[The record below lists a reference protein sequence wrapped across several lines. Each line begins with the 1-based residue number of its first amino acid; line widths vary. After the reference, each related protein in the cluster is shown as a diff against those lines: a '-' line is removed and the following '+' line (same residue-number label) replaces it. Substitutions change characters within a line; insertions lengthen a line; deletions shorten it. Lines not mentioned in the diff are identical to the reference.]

1 MAKVVL
7 KDAGK
12 IYPGGV
18 VAAAEVNLEIADG
31 EFEVAIEFL
40 MMAEET
46 NLHFEAALDE
56 LEKLVARMEDGD
68 LPLEDTLKQFERGI
82 ELARHCQ
89 KALSDA
95 EQKVEILVEKSGRT
109 EIEPFETEK

>member
-1 MAKVVL
+1 MTVSGRIVNVSRPIATDSPMTE
-7 KDAGK
+7 KDN
-12 IYPGGV
+12 PT
-18 VAAAEVNLEIADG
+18 LD
-31 EFEVAIEFL
+31 
-40 MMAEET
+40 
-46 NLHFEAALDE
+46 FEAALDE

-95 EQKVEILVEKSGRT
+95 EQKVEILVEKSGRA

>member
-1 MAKVVL
+1 MTEKNNPTL
-7 KDAGK
+7 D
-12 IYPGGV
+12 
-18 VAAAEVNLEIADG
+18 
-31 EFEVAIEFL
+31 
-40 MMAEET
+40 
-46 NLHFEAALDE
+46 FEAALDE

-95 EQKVEILVEKSGRT
+95 EQKVEILVEKSGRA